1 MARFYLH
8 VINGTGR
15 APDEEGVELADAQ
28 AAAAR
33 AVEGIRS
40 ILADEAKAG
49 RMDLDGRIEIADE
62 SGAIVRTVPFGEALD
77 IRPGG
82 ERAAGRE

>member
-15 APDEEGVELADAQ
+15 APDEEGVELADAD
-28 AAAAR
+28 AAEAR

-49 RMDLDGRIEIADE
+49 RMDLDGRVEIADE
-62 SGAIVRTVPFGEALD
+62 RGAILRTVSFEDALE

-82 ERAAGRE
+82 DRAAGRE

>member
-28 AAAAR
+28 AAEAR

-40 ILADEAKAG
+40 ILSDEAKAG
-49 RMDLDGRIEIADE
+49 RMDLDGRIEISDE
-62 SGAIVRTVPFGEALD
+62 SGAIVRTVSFEDALE

-82 ERAAGRE
+82 DRAAGRI